1 MTETSQRSGL
11 AAYFGNTVFTLLP
24 ANMFHYSMILLSG
37 TFVGSPSFTGVVFF
51 CIFLPIGVLTPL
63 AGKALDTRNRRTL
76 VFLGQ
81 AASLVALA
89 GLLLLVSV
97 PVADDLRAPIMI
109 ALALVMGASLAFV
122 VPARLTFLAD
132 IADEKTLPGATA
144 LTAML
149 TVLGFGLAP
158 VTVDFLKSQVGW
170 PGLGAIIVVLHVLGM
185 LMLLGARSRRV
196 QHAGAKLSGT
206 FRHYLSTKPVIFQ
219 ALLAAALFF
228 IAMGPLQV
236 LLPRYF
242 VESLGAS
249 ELLRG
254 AIISWL
260 GGGLFVGAVAAQIW
274 VSKTLHF
281 GRGVILVGIGLG
293 IATGLIAVVPNI
305 TLGGILLAVCGM
317 GLGFGS
323 TSVSVL
329 LQQLSDDDHRGQT
342 MAAFSMVFQLIPAV
356 SGLLA
361 GIAASVSS
369 VPAALALV
377 GVAIGTGLLI
387 LWMRARP
394 FATHGALGG

>member
-1 MTETSQRSGL
+1 MTDTSQRSGL

-97 PVADDLRAPIMI
+97 PVAADLRAPIMI

-132 IADEKTLPGATA
+132 VADEKTLPGATA

-170 PGLGAIIVVLHVLGM
+170 SGLGAIIVVLHVLGM
-185 LMLLGARSRRV
+185 LMLLGARSRTV

-206 FRHYLSTKPVIFQ
+206 FRHYLSTKPVILQ

-260 GGGLFVGAVAAQIW
+260 GGGLFLGAVAAQIW

-293 IATGLIAVVPNI
+293 IATGLIAVAPNI
-305 TLGGILLAVCGM
+305 TLGGILLALCGM

-361 GIAASVSS
+361 GIAASLSS
-369 VPAALALV
+369 VPAALAVV
-377 GVAIGTGLLI
+377 GMAIVTGLLI
-387 LWMRARP
+387 LRMRARP
-394 FATHGALGG
+394 FATHGVLGG

>member
-1 MTETSQRSGL
+1 MTGRSQRSGL
-11 AAYFGNTVFTLLP
+11 AAYFGNTVLTLLP

-37 TFVGSPSFTGVVFF
+37 SFVDSPSFTGIVFF
-51 CIFLPIGVLTPL
+51 CIFLPIGVLTPV
-63 AGKALDTRNRRTL
+63 AGKALDNRNRRTL

-81 AASLVALA
+81 AASLIALV
-89 GLLLLVSV
+89 GLLLLVSLS
-97 PVADDLRAPIMI
+97 VAPDLRAPIMI
-109 ALALVMGASLAFV
+109 ALALVMGSSLAFV

-132 IADEKTLPGATA
+132 IANEKTLPSATA

-158 VTVDFLKSQVGW
+158 VIVDFIKSHIGW
-170 PGLGAIIVVLHVLGM
+170 TGLSATIVALHVLGM
-185 LMLLGARSRRV
+185 LLLWGAQSRKV
-196 QHAGAKLSGT
+196 QQAGTKLSGT
-206 FRHYLSTKPVIFQ
+206 FRLYLSTKPVIFQ

-260 GGGLFVGAVAAQIW
+260 GGGLFLGALAAQVW
-274 VSKTLHF
+274 VSKTRHF
-281 GRGVILVGIGLG
+281 GRGVILVGICLG
-293 IATGLIAVVPNI
+293 VATGLIAFASSVA
-305 TLGGILLAVCGM
+305 LGGLLLALCGV

-329 LQQLSDDDHRGQT
+329 LQHLSDDAHRGQT
-342 MAAFSMVFQLIPAV
+342 MAAFSMVFQLIPAAF
-356 SGLLA
+356 GLLA
-361 GIAASVSS
+361 GVTASMSG
-369 VPAALALV
+369 VPTALALV
-377 GVAIGTGLLI
+377 GIGIVAGLLI
-387 LWMRARP
+387 LWVRARP
-394 FATHGALGG
+394 FVSHGSLIG